1 MDLKDPNFLIQVYMK
16 DIVLLAA
23 GVPGA
28 ITAIAETMLVYS
40 KIDPHA
46 WAGAGHVTMFFKDH
60 PYRGSEIWKLYCICD
75 KKPVNMVALIRGH
88 QLGLVKKSE
97 LDRLAKDDLFNSF
110 DFVNLIDKIKAQI
123 TFIDD

>member
-110 DFVNLIDKIKAQI
+110 DFVELIDKIKVQI
-123 TFIDD
+123 TFNDD